1 MIKRLLTLICILF
14 STIAFAQSV
23 LQGINYQDIAR
34 DSTGSALVAEALT
47 IQFSVISDTLTPSN
61 FIK

>member
-23 LQGINYQDIAR
+23 LQGINCQDIAR
-34 DSTGSALVAEALT
+34 DSTGSALVAEAAT

>member
-1 MIKRLLTLICILF
+1 MIKRLLTLICIPF

-23 LQGINYQDIAR
+23 LQGINCQDIAR

-47 IQFSVISDTLTPSN
+47 IQFSVISDTLKHQV
-61 FIK
+61 IL